1 VKSNKV
7 GAEQIRLKC
16 GVGSVLWDLQVCN
29 TWRWKMDG
37 QQNQS
42 AGFSKSGKFLSLLR
56 RDGQIKLAGK
66 RCSGNRSSKA
76 GQGEVTRHDT
86 TRQRSG

>member
-1 VKSNKV
+1 
-7 GAEQIRLKC
+7 
-16 GVGSVLWDLQVCN
+16 
-29 TWRWKMDG
+29 MDG

-56 RDGQIKLAGK
+56 RDRQNQTRGKNAVQAKLFIQGGAG
-66 RCSGNRSSKA
+66 RGDT
-76 GQGEVTRHDT
+76 TRHDT